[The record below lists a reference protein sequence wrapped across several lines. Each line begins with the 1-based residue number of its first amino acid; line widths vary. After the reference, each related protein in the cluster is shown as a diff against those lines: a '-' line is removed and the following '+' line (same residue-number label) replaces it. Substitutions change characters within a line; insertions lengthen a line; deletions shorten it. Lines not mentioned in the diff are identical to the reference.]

1 MLITSGL
8 YLQRSFMK
16 ELPDGSARQVNDCVH
31 LKEKVAPT
39 KFVATVVGSRKRSKE
54 VIDISTLEGAEELT
68 KHEFEELVRS
78 L

>member
-8 YLQRSFMK
+8 YLQRSFTK
-16 ELPDGSARQVNDCVH
+16 QLPDGSARQVCDCVH

-39 KFVATVVGSRKRSKE
+39 KFVATVVGTRTRGKE
-54 VIDISTLEGAEELT
+54 VIDIATLEGAQALT
-68 KHEFEELVRS
+68 KFEFEELVRA